1 MKRMYLIQSVDPL
14 MAKAIQNAVIIAD
27 NKKDAVKMFSTE
39 LRKNEN
45 SYCEQKYRPEWFDCQ
60 RINLQ
65 QSSVWLQYG
74 GSTGRFSKVREI
86 EE

>member
-1 MKRMYLIQSVDPL
+1 MKKMYLIQSTDPL
-14 MAKAIQNAVIIAD
+14 MAKAIQNAIIIAD
-27 NKKDAVKMFSTE
+27 NKKDAIKFFSAE

-45 SYCEQKYRPEWFDCQ
+45 SYCEQKYRPKWFDCQ

-74 GSTGRFSKVREI
+74 GSTGQFSKVKEI

>member
-1 MKRMYLIQSVDPL
+1 MKRMYLIQSTDPL

-39 LRKNEN
+39 LRKN

>member
-1 MKRMYLIQSVDPL
+1 
-14 MAKAIQNAVIIAD
+14 MAKAIQNAIIIAD
-27 NKKDAVKMFSTE
+27 NKKDALRRFSAE
-39 LRKNEN
+39 LRSNKN

-65 QSSVWLQYG
+65 QSGVWLQYG
-74 GSTGRFSKVREI
+74 GSTGQFSKVREI